1 MSNCKL
7 DECLRGKNGSYIRP
21 LIWYAGESIES
32 LVNEI
37 HAVKSAG
44 VDEFILENRG
54 GDWFG
59 TDFWWKL
66 MQTALDT
73 AESLNM
79 RMWILD
85 DSHVN
90 TGSANDSLKKEE
102 NAKFRAVNL
111 RVEAVDFA
119 GPVMAGALLLPN
131 RTAGEEII
139 RVSAYRRD
147 ENSGHCIG
155 DAVDLTDRIC
165 DGLCAADFGEGIW
178 RVYFVLTAASARQG
192 LFADYITMVSKE
204 SCRHLIDEVHE
215 KIYQHFA
222 PYFGNVFAG
231 FFSDEPAF
239 GNCDGQYGYD
249 SCDHRMGQLRRIYP
263 WWDDFPEKIAAEADM
278 SVEEVMLNLPALWDN
293 VDEKSPV
300 LRVAYMNVITKAWQE
315 NFSCQIGKWCE
326 EHNVEYIGHNLEDR
340 GAHMHTG
347 WGCGHYFRSMAGQHM
362 AGLDIVLNQHVPGIR
377 SINHAANTSNK
388 EYNSDFYN
396 YTLPK
401 LGPSLAHVMP
411 HMKNR
416 SNCEVFGAYGWTC
429 GLVMMRAIFNLFM
442 ANGVNNFMPHAFS
455 MNLPGNCRTDNDGIV
470 PPGFCLS
477 KLPPTFYMGG
487 MNPQYRIFG
496 KLMRYVQRICHLLSD
511 GTHIADAAV
520 YYNAEA
526 DWINGKFRNIDDVAM
541 ALARGGIDYD
551 FIPSD
556 IICGNCCVKDGRL
569 HVNGETYK
577 MLIVPES
584 QIMPE
589 KLLSAFRD
597 LAEQGLKV
605 IFTDELPQYCEY
617 SNISIAEYNACFSA
631 IPLAEIASEIK
642 RMTDCAVELKEPC
655 DALRFHALAKNDGSR
670 CTLFFNDS
678 IREIDVQ
685 IKIPSAGKCIIYD
698 AWDNRVF
705 APQIQDGY
713 MRLKLASQQLLTVIF
728 NASFDGDITDFVY
741 DLQMNE
747 LDIDYDIFI
756 KNHDENEFKLLRS
769 QSKAVNLLVEE
780 KLTRCCAE
788 FRYDGVF
795 EADSDGFSFI
805 EIPYSGDCAELWLNG
820 EYCGAEL
827 GPSARFDIR
836 GKINKGSNSISILT
850 ADNPSYFDR
859 EVKQGLLYGTKIPA
873 MMHGIYGNI
882 KIG

>member
-44 VDEFILENRG
+44 IDEFILENRG

-155 DAVDLTDRIC
+155 EAVDLTDRIY

-178 RVYFVLTAASARQG
+178 RVYFVLTAAPARQG

-249 SCDHRMGQLRRIYP
+249 SCDHHMGQLRRIYP
-263 WWDDFPEKIAAEADM
+263 WWNDFPEKIAAEADM

-326 EHNVEYIGHNLEDR
+326 DHNVEYIGHNLEDR

-541 ALARGGIDYD
+541 VHGWQASVGILTYALLGLIFGINYSGKPFELGYHGLGELVIGVMFGPLNMLGVQAALTGNIFSWPMLCISIGIGCMVTNIVYVHSVMEVNADAELNKMTFARLLMGKDINNHGKQRMVLFIGIFAVIPFVMLITGILLGWWSPWYLLTLCTLPMSIFLIHSTRLFAYGLPRIDTPRWWMGPMGDWAAYVQSGMDWFLFRWLLARNICT
-551 FIPSD
+551 FFCLIL
-556 IICGNCCVKDGRL
+556 IIVHIAL
-569 HVNGETYK
+569 
-577 MLIVPES
+577 LI
-584 QIMPE
+584 
-589 KLLSAFRD
+589 
-597 LAEQGLKV
+597 
-605 IFTDELPQYCEY
+605 T
-617 SNISIAEYNACFSA
+617 
-631 IPLAEIASEIK
+631 
-642 RMTDCAVELKEPC
+642 T
-655 DALRFHALAKNDGSR
+655 
-670 CTLFFNDS
+670 
-678 IREIDVQ
+678 
-685 IKIPSAGKCIIYD
+685 
-698 AWDNRVF
+698 
-705 APQIQDGY
+705 
-713 MRLKLASQQLLTVIF
+713 
-728 NASFDGDITDFVY
+728 
-741 DLQMNE
+741 
-747 LDIDYDIFI
+747 
-756 KNHDENEFKLLRS
+756 
-769 QSKAVNLLVEE
+769 
-780 KLTRCCAE
+780 
-788 FRYDGVF
+788 
-795 EADSDGFSFI
+795 
-805 EIPYSGDCAELWLNG
+805 
-820 EYCGAEL
+820 
-827 GPSARFDIR
+827 
-836 GKINKGSNSISILT
+836 
-850 ADNPSYFDR
+850 
-859 EVKQGLLYGTKIPA
+859 
-873 MMHGIYGNI
+873 
-882 KIG
+882 